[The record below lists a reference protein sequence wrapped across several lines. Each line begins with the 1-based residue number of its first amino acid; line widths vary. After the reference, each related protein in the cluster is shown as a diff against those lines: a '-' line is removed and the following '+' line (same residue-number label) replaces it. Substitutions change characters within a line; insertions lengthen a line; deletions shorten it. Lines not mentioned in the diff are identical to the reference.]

1 MLDELAASSDLL
13 CTAIERYSAACIAI
27 RESFERREIPHETS
41 SQLTPRMS
49 TEVQL
54 ATSLEVK
61 LRGAKASL
69 NWCRNQA
76 IPHATINSL
85 PPELLSRIFH
95 LVHRSRPC
103 AKRDYASCSM
113 SEPVYPKALSLVCSR
128 WREVIF
134 SLPALW
140 THIDIS
146 TSAPFNQQHL
156 GGIVQLHLSKVGQLP
171 IDLHIFDPP
180 GDDYGLSF
188 KQYGPVRELTAQVAS
203 RVISFDLDIE
213 KRFDYHIH
221 YNILETFIR
230 SCAPG
235 QLARITLSQNS
246 EGGHE
251 LLNSDFGIPDAE
263 DESFSLRRFEEILL
277 HVSVLRLSRLFP
289 SWSSRAYHGLV
300 ELRIVHGRFPVPE
313 SDFTNML
320 RCSPDLRILQFNLII
335 INSLPVYYRPTPI
348 PLINLEVLNLS
359 KLNYYELST
368 LLRWIAPGPKPL
380 QFAAAAQIGPRFT
393 EENIKLFFLRSCITR
408 VYVANSPF
416 FHILELLTLL
426 PDIQE
431 LVLHGTFLDAGQDD
445 LNEAVRS
452 IPQRRLDGFHLA
464 TCGVDTTILGLMSNS
479 PLGIRLFT
487 FHGCHFYHNGAY
499 IPDGGVASHIKE
511 LGKKYPSV
519 KFTIKASEGPGSVKS
534 WNLFAS
540 HEMPWAG

>member
-13 CTAIERYSAACIAI
+13 CAAIERYSAACIAI
-27 RESFERREIPHETS
+27 RESFERRDIPHETS

-54 ATSLEVK
+54 ATLLEVN

-69 NWCRNQA
+69 NWCMNQP
-76 IPHATINSL
+76 ISHATINSL

-95 LVHRSRPC
+95 LVYQSRSC

-113 SEPVYPKALSLVCSR
+113 SEPVYPKTLSLVCSR
-128 WREVIF
+128 WREVVF

-146 TSAPFNQQHL
+146 TSTPFNQQYL
-156 GGIVQLHLSKVGQLP
+156 NSIVQLHLSKVGQLP

-180 GDDYGLSF
+180 GDDYSLSF
-188 KQYGPVRELTAQVAS
+188 KQYDHVRELTTQVAS
-203 RVISFDLDIE
+203 RVISFDLDI
-213 KRFDYHIH
+213 KRIFDYDIH
-221 YNILETFIR
+221 YDILEAFIR

-235 QLARITLSQNS
+235 QLAQITLSQNS

-251 LLNSDFGIPDAE
+251 IIDSDFGIPDVE
-263 DESFSLRRFEEILL
+263 DESFFLQRFEEILL

-300 ELRIVHGRFPVPE
+300 ELRIVHGRFAVPE

-320 RCSPDLRILQFNLII
+320 RCSPDLRILQLSLGIS
-335 INSLPVYYRPTPI
+335 NSLPVYYRPNPI
-348 PLINLEVLNLS
+348 PLNNLEVLNLS
-359 KLNYYELST
+359 KLNYHELSI

-380 QFAAAAQIGPRFT
+380 QFAAGSEIAPDFT
-393 EENIKLFFLRSCITR
+393 EEN
-408 VYVANSPF
+408 
-416 FHILELLTLL
+416 LLTLL

-431 LVLHGTFLDAGQDD
+431 LVLQQISLDVDQDI
-445 LNEAVRS
+445 LEEAIRS
-452 IPQRRLDGFHLA
+452 IPERRLDKFHLA
-464 TCGVDTTILGLMSNS
+464 ACGVDTAILGPMTNS
-479 PLGIRLFT
+479 LLSIRSIT
-487 FHGCHFYHNGAY
+487 FHGCNFYHNGAH
-499 IPDGGVASHIKE
+499 IPGGSTASHIEE
-511 LGKKYPSV
+511 LGRNYPSV
-519 KFTIKASEGPGSVKS
+519 KFTIKASEEPGSVES

-540 HEMPWAG
+540 HEMPWAA